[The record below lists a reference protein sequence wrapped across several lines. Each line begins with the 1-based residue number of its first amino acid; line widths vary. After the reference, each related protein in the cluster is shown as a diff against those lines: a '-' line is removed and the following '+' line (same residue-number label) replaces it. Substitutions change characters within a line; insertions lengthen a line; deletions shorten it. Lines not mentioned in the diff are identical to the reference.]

1 MSPIGVTANLILNG
15 VGFWQLA
22 QKTIWIWTAIGLA
35 IFFACTI
42 LLVYAQHRR
51 LLKLESSSPYKN
63 SGTEDKSDI
72 PEKYKTIPIRDWLDI
87 PAWFV
92 HKKDVAD
99 AIAYDVVYGD
109 AVIGVVKSE
118 KDHRVITLTTDI
130 FLEPKKTTLSQEE
143 WERLDGQIAS
153 SLAQKDFQFSI
164 PQPQH
169 VQIIRQVYIP
179 IDELQFRERI
189 MDVFRA
195 RIPII
200 ELWKEALRQSEKSTL
215 DKEDSQTK

>member
-1 MSPIGVTANLILNG
+1 MERFKSLLY
-15 VGFWQLA
+15 WQH
-22 QKTIWIWTAIGLA
+22 LA
-35 IFFACTI
+35 IDTIITQGVWWGLSKMIHTPVLIQSIIAGLVLVATIFAVAWY
-42 LLVYAQHRR
+42 LP
-51 LLKLESSSPYKN
+51 KLSPKI
-63 SGTEDKSDI
+63 STDDKSGL
-72 PEKYKTIPIRDWLDI
+72 TVTTPIRDWIDI
-87 PAWFV
+87 SAWLV

-109 AVIGVVKSE
+109 AVVGVVKSE

-130 FLEPKKTTLSQEE
+130 FFESKTPTLSQEE

-200 ELWKEALRQSEKSTL
+200 EMWKEAHRRSDS
-215 DKEDSQTK
+215 DKGDSQP